1 MFAEC
6 ADCRWWPCSLRTKRC
21 LTNPPTY
28 GPSCRYMLQQ
38 LTNTKTDRYRHQQEM
53 DHRSR
58 LVKMSPNSITCLFS
72 AAIDV
77 ITCEQLVQNSS
88 VNSSQN
94 ALSPKIELVFICHKT
109 HIIMKYTCKNYKIG
123 LQNWPTSWLT
133 SDLLS
138 PKTIVHPWTEAYLCV
153 NFCEVWSRIV
163 ICRAEI
169 YTNKQTSATDQS
181 ASRNFG

>member
-109 HIIMKYTCKNYKIG
+109 SVENDCCMTYHKAFAYHRSNTSLIYDLQHAHLIHALLFLTEINY
-123 LQNWPTSWLT
+123 
-133 SDLLS
+133 
-138 PKTIVHPWTEAYLCV
+138 
-153 NFCEVWSRIV
+153 
-163 ICRAEI
+163 
-169 YTNKQTSATDQS
+169 
-181 ASRNFG
+181 